1 MIRGYR
7 SGAIAARR
15 LVSTYNAAPKY
26 TTLSN
31 GVTVAT
37 ESNSHAHSATVG
49 AYYGAGSRSE
59 NPYNNGVGAL
69 SAAVLGLGLKDGVL
83 LSSYATKEV
92 NGVLAHSTNDN
103 VATAAKTIAS
113 LVSSYAEVIEKSD
126 FSAAKNT
133 QIAKITALE
142 NTPSAMVLEHLNA
155 SAFQGHSLGLPTL
168 GTYESVVDLEQ
179 SDATRFLE
187 SSLLA
192 HNIVIAASGNF
203 EHEAVVDA
211 VESALKVAP
220 GYKGAAPAASFLGS
234 EVRLRDDTIPK
245 AYISIAAQGEG
256 INSPAY
262 HVAQVAAAI
271 FGNFDHSAA
280 IAKFTSPKLASIV
293 QDYHIVDKYTH
304 FSKSYSDTG
313 LWGFN
318 AEISN
323 LLQIDDFVHFTL
335 KEWNR
340 LTVSITDAEVARG
353 KAAAK
358 VALLGAL
365 DSPAANTAEL
375 ANKILLS
382 GFKPSV
388 EQDLAAI
395 DAITTKDVKAWASAA
410 LWDKDVVIA
419 GTGSIEGLLD
429 YNRIRNEMSMMRF

>member
-1 MIRGYR
+1 MIRGLR
-7 SGAIAARR
+7 SRAPAARR
-15 LVSTYNAAPKY
+15 LVSTYNAAPRF

-31 GVTVAT
+31 GTTVVTEQNPHAT
-37 ESNSHAHSATVG
+37 SAAVG
-49 AYYGAGSRSE
+49 VYFGAGSRAE

-69 SAAVLGLGLKDGVL
+69 GLAILGLGLKDGVL
-83 LSSYATKEV
+83 LSLYATKEL
-92 NGVLAHSTNDN
+92 NGVIGQSTNEN
-103 VATAAKTIAS
+103 AAAAAKTVAS

-126 FSAAKNT
+126 FAAAKDA
-133 QIAKITALE
+133 QIAKIDALE
-142 NTPSAMVLEHLNA
+142 NTPSSMVLEHLNA
-155 SAFQGHSLGLPTL
+155 TAFQGHSLGLPTL
-168 GTYESVVDLEQ
+168 GTYNSVSDLEH

-187 SSLLA
+187 SALVA
-192 HNIVIAASGNF
+192 HNTVISASGNVD
-203 EHEAVVDA
+203 HDAIVDA
-211 VESALKVAP
+211 VESSLKLAP
-220 GYKGAAPAASFLGS
+220 GYKAAAPAAPFLGS

-271 FGNFDHSAA
+271 FGSFDHNAA

-304 FSKSYSDTG
+304 FSTSYSDTG

-323 LLQIDDFVHFTL
+323 LYNIDDFVHFTL

-353 KAAAK
+353 KNAAK

-365 DSPAANTAEL
+365 NSPVAVSSEIAS
-375 ANKILLS
+375 KVLLN
-382 GFKPSV
+382 GFRASV
-388 EQDLAAI
+388 EQDLASI
-395 DAITTKDVKAWASAA
+395 DAITTSDVKAWASAA
-410 LWDKDVVIA
+410 LWDKDIAIA

-429 YNRIRNEMSMMRF
+429 YNRARNDMAMMRF